1 MLGWQNLTYFCLMNK
16 KDHIGFW
23 LRSGNESWEAA
34 ILLLEGQ
41 KNVEALF
48 MFCLAIEKYLKANWV
63 NDNID
68 DIPPRIHDL
77 QSIYSQTDLE
87 LDAEFVDFLDTINRW
102 NIEGRYPDFKFS
114 LYKLATKSY
123 TENQFQKLTN
133 LKICLL
139 EGL

>member
-1 MLGWQNLTYFCLMNK
+1 MKAGMQRCFCLKAK
-16 KDHIGFW
+16 KMWKHF
-23 LRSGNESWEAA
+23 SCF
-34 ILLLEGQ
+34 
-41 KNVEALF
+41 V
-48 MFCLAIEKYLKANWV
+48 AIEKYLKANWV

-102 NIEGRYPDFKFS
+102 NIESIYPDFKFS
-114 LYKLATKSY
+114 LYKLATHEYTHKKIEKLISLKS
-123 TENQFQKLTN
+123 
-133 LKICLL
+133 CLL

>member
-1 MLGWQNLTYFCLMNK
+1 MYIYIINK
-16 KDHIGFW
+16 QDHINYWRRF
-23 LRSGNESWEAA
+23 GNESWDAA
-34 ILLLEGQ
+34 VLLLQGH

-48 MFCLAIEKYLKANWV
+48 MFCLAMEKYIKANWV

-77 QSIYSQTDLE
+77 QSIYSQTDLALE
-87 LDAEFVDFLDTINRW
+87 PDLVDFLDTVNRW

-114 LYKLATKSY
+114 LYKLASNEY
-123 TENQFQKLTN
+123 TEKQFNKLTI

-139 EGL
+139 EGF